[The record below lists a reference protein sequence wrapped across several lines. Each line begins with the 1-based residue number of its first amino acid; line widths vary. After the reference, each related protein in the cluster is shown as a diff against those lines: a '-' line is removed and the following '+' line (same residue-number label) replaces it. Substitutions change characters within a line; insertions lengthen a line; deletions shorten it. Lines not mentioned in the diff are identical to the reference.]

1 MYIFERSGSSI
12 SNQALYAS
20 VGVEHLQA
28 LNNPTIIILS
38 PRSKMRVGIGM

>member
-1 MYIFERSGSSI
+1 MYIFGRSGSSI

-28 LNNPTIIILS
+28 LNISSIIILFY
-38 PRSKMRVGIGM
+38 RSKMRVGIGM